1 MPNPALHNPH
11 LEGGP
16 FFWEAGPVG
25 VLLSHGYTAT
35 TAEVRLLAK
44 LLHER
49 GYTVAAPLLAGHGT
63 QPADLNHVSWRDWV
77 SSAEKTYEQLVT
89 CCKQVFIGGQSMGGV
104 VALQLAS
111 QHPEAAGVLL
121 YAPAIKLTMTTL
133 DKIKLYAGSLFV
145 SEVARESLDGSDKWQ
160 GYPGL
165 PLKGAIQLLQM
176 QDAVRQRLPMIKQP
190 VIVFQGR
197 KDTTVDVT
205 AGDIIL
211 QGVKSTLKEH
221 HWMERSSHAI
231 PIDCELDEVA
241 DLTAHFI
248 ERTLKSQ

>member
-1 MPNPALHNPH
+1 MPNPELHNPH

-16 FFWEAGPVG
+16 FFWESGSVG

-44 LLHER
+44 HLHER

-77 SSAEKTYEQLVT
+77 ASAEKVYAQLADR
-89 CCKQVFIGGQSMGGV
+89 CKQVFIGGQSMGGV

-111 QHPEAAGVLL
+111 QHPEAVGVLL
-121 YAPAIKLTMTTL
+121 YAPAIKFTMTML
-133 DKIKLYAGSLFV
+133 DKIKLYAGSLFM

-176 QDAVRQRLPMIKQP
+176 QGAVRQRLPMIKQP

-211 QGVKSTLKEH
+211 QGVNSTYKEH

-231 PIDCELDEVA
+231 PIDCELDAVA
-241 DLTAHFI
+241 DLTARFMKK
-248 ERTLKSQ
+248 TLKPQ

>member
-1 MPNPALHNPH
+1 MQNPALHNPQ

-44 LLHER
+44 SLHEK
-49 GYTVAAPLLAGHGT
+49 GYTVAGPLLAGHGT
-63 QPADLNHVSWRDWV
+63 QPADLNHVTWRDWV
-77 SSAEKTYEQLVT
+77 NSAEKTYAQLSAH
-89 CCKQVFIGGQSMGGV
+89 CKQVFIGGQSMGGV

-111 QHPEAAGVLL
+111 QHPEAAGLLL

-133 DKIKLYAGSLFV
+133 DKIKLYAGSLFI

-176 QDAVRQRLPMIKQP
+176 QGAVRQRLPLIKQP

-197 KDTTVDVT
+197 KDTTVDAT
-205 AGDIIL
+205 AGNIIL
-211 QGVKSTLKEH
+211 QGVNSTLKEH

-231 PIDCELDEVA
+231 TIDCELDTVT
-241 DLTAHFI
+241 DLTVRFM
-248 ERTLKSQ
+248 EKVLQSQ